1 MPIWLAMTLPAPES
15 INISK
20 KKLSIEEIGESL
32 QGVGEEINQIF
43 KLQAQENMLVEQFF
57 ASLPK
62 VMKLLSPSIEIAP
75 EVIPFKRKKIV
86 KANID
91 SVGQLTLMFESGYE
105 ELIDLSETRNRDIM
119 MAVASDIMPKLTVLA
134 SNFHVEE
141 TKAPA
146 KAEKIQPPS
155 SLPLV
160 QPVKVET
167 PVTLET
173 SVPEVKEEPS
183 NAPEVPVL
191 LDKNAKIFQ
200 IETET
205 LEFLDL
211 LSRDVFEIAPI
222 SRFFDD
228 WMVNLR
234 QVILSFE
241 SNEAINPVDE
251 EFTKQFN
258 EIFGNIEEE
267 LARRLLNEAELEV
280 STKSLEENKTILG
293 EMDAGYAAQTKDY
306 VVKGKGAIDFLIK
319 NVQHLEQEIA
329 ELEKTKTSYL
339 HPLKKMAKD
348 QKQAELTKKLVDA
361 KKRLALAVG
370 GSTITKPKLGAGV
383 DLDAEYAAQT
393 KELVEKRKIAI
404 GVLVKEV
411 RELDREL
418 NRLYMEP
425 ESRNPLKK
433 LTHENKLIEVKTKW
447 EAAKQRLRL
456 AEKDSGEEQKKL
468 HEEYLKKKQEMVGK
482 MQNLEKDIKTKE
494 VDTSVEARKTACK
507 AMAEAVKA
515 LIQRKTTPSVSENMS
530 KERTENQESPVTN
543 T

>member
-57 ASLPK
+57 ASLPTI
-62 VMKLLSPSIEIAP
+62 MKLLSPSIEIAP

-91 SVGQLTLMFESGYE
+91 SAGQLTLMFESGYE

-173 SVPEVKEEPS
+173 SVPEVKEEPPK
-183 NAPEVPVL
+183 APEVPVL

-507 AMAEAVKA
+507 AMAKAVKA
-515 LIQRKTTPSVSENMS
+515 LIQRKTTSVTENMS
-530 KERTENQESPVTN
+530 KERTGNQESPVAN

>member
-1 MPIWLAMTLPAPES
+1 MPIWQAMTLPAPES

-134 SNFHVEE
+134 SNFNVEE
-141 TKAPA
+141 TKAPS

-205 LEFLDL
+205 IEFLDL

-468 HEEYLKKKQEMVGK
+468 HEEYLRKKQEMVGK

>member
-57 ASLPK
+57 ASLPTI
-62 VMKLLSPSIEIAP
+62 MKLLSPSIEIAP

-91 SVGQLTLMFESGYE
+91 SAGQLTLMFESGYE

-167 PVTLET
+167 SVTLET
-173 SVPEVKEEPS
+173 SVPEVKEEPPK
-183 NAPEVPVL
+183 APEVPVL

-515 LIQRKTTPSVSENMS
+515 LIQRKTTSVTENMS
-530 KERTENQESPVTN
+530 KERTGNQESPVAN

>member
-57 ASLPK
+57 ASLPTI
-62 VMKLLSPSIEIAP
+62 MKLLSPSIEIAP

-91 SVGQLTLMFESGYE
+91 SAGQLTLMFESGYE

-167 PVTLET
+167 SVTLET
-173 SVPEVKEEPS
+173 SVPEVKEEPPK
-183 NAPEVPVL
+183 APEVPVL

-393 KELVEKRKIAI
+393 KELAEKRKIAI

-515 LIQRKTTPSVSENMS
+515 LIQRKTTSVTENMS
-530 KERTENQESPVTN
+530 KERTGNQESPVAN

>member
-57 ASLPK
+57 ASLPTI
-62 VMKLLSPSIEIAP
+62 MKLLSPSIEIAP

-91 SVGQLTLMFESGYE
+91 SAGQLTLMFESGYE

-173 SVPEVKEEPS
+173 SVPEVKEEPPK
-183 NAPEVPVL
+183 APEVPVL

-515 LIQRKTTPSVSENMS
+515 LIQRKTTSVTENMS
-530 KERTENQESPVTN
+530 KERTGNQESPVAN

>member
-1 MPIWLAMTLPAPES
+1 MTLPAPES

-134 SNFHVEE
+134 SNFNVEE
-141 TKAPA
+141 TKAPS

-205 LEFLDL
+205 IEFLDL

-370 GSTITKPKLGAGV
+370 GSNITKPKLGAGV

-468 HEEYLKKKQEMVGK
+468 HEEYLRKKQEMVGK

>member
-57 ASLPK
+57 ASLPTI
-62 VMKLLSPSIEIAP
+62 MKLLSPSIEIAP

-167 PVTLET
+167 SVTLET

-515 LIQRKTTPSVSENMS
+515 LIQRKTTSVTENMS
-530 KERTENQESPVTN
+530 KERTGNQESPVAN

>member
-57 ASLPK
+57 ASLPTI
-62 VMKLLSPSIEIAP
+62 MKLLSPSIEIAP

-91 SVGQLTLMFESGYE
+91 SAGQLTLMFESGYE

-134 SNFHVEE
+134 SNFNVEE
-141 TKAPA
+141 TKAPS

-167 PVTLET
+167 SVTLET
-173 SVPEVKEEPS
+173 SVPEVKEEPPK
-183 NAPEVPVL
+183 APEVPVL

-319 NVQHLEQEIA
+319 NVQHLQQEIA

-515 LIQRKTTPSVSENMS
+515 LIQRKTTSVTENMS
-530 KERTENQESPVTN
+530 KERTGNQESPVAN

>member
-57 ASLPK
+57 ASLPTI
-62 VMKLLSPSIEIAP
+62 MKLLSPSIEIAP

-91 SVGQLTLMFESGYE
+91 SAGQLTLMFESGYE

-167 PVTLET
+167 SVTLET
-173 SVPEVKEEPS
+173 SVPEVKEEPPK
-183 NAPEVPVL
+183 APEVPVL

-205 LEFLDL
+205 IEFLDL

-319 NVQHLEQEIA
+319 NVQHLQQEIA

-515 LIQRKTTPSVSENMS
+515 LIQRKTTSVTENMS
-530 KERTENQESPVTN
+530 KERTGNQESPVAN

>member
-57 ASLPK
+57 ASLPTI
-62 VMKLLSPSIEIAP
+62 MKLLSPSIEIAP

-91 SVGQLTLMFESGYE
+91 SAGQLTLMFESGYE

-167 PVTLET
+167 SVTLET
-173 SVPEVKEEPS
+173 SVPEVKEEPPK
-183 NAPEVPVL
+183 APEVPVL

-319 NVQHLEQEIA
+319 NVQHLQQEIA

-515 LIQRKTTPSVSENMS
+515 LIQRKTTSVTENMS
-530 KERTENQESPVTN
+530 KERTGNQESPVAN

>member
-57 ASLPK
+57 ASLPTI
-62 VMKLLSPSIEIAP
+62 MKLLSPSIEIAP

-91 SVGQLTLMFESGYE
+91 SAGQLTLMFESGYE
-105 ELIDLSETRNRDIM
+105 ELIDLSETRNRDIL

-167 PVTLET
+167 SVTLET
-173 SVPEVKEEPS
+173 SVPEVKEEPPK
-183 NAPEVPVL
+183 APEVPVL

-515 LIQRKTTPSVSENMS
+515 LIQRKTTSVTENMS
-530 KERTENQESPVTN
+530 KERTGNQESPVAN